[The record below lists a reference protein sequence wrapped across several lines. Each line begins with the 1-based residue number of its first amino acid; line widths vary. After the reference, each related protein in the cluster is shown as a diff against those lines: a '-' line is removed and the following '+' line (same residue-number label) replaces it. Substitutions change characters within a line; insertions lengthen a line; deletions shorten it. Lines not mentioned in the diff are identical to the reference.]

1 MSVDEEMS
9 VRPDAAP
16 DELERFRI
24 ALESEIE
31 RASLRAMARR
41 LKMSPSG
48 LQKFLDGARPY
59 GKTVARLRRWYYG
72 AAGVHNTP
80 PPMIAAELRRYV
92 ITTPDPDQGVTRV
105 LEALDAAYRE
115 AGMSTPDWIGA
126 VKAVVDSRKRPSA

>member
-1 MSVDEEMS
+1 MS

-41 LKMSPSG
+41 VKMSPSG

-59 GKTVARLRRWYYG
+59 GETVARLRRWYYG
-72 AAGVHNTP
+72 AAGVNQTP
-80 PPMIAAELRRYV
+80 PPMVAAELRRYV
-92 ITTPDPDQGVTRV
+92 ITTPNPDEGVTKLLAAV
-105 LEALDAAYRE
+105 DAAYRD
-115 AGMSTPDWIGA
+115 AGMFTPTWVGA
-126 VKAVVDSRKRPSA
+126 VKAVVDSRKRPST